1 MSAQRAPRSQQGK
14 VGCTILL
21 VEDEVLL
28 RMIITDQLREAGYS
42 VIEAANAHEATEV
55 LRNYADIEVVISDVQ
70 MPGSMDGI
78 GLTQMIRSE
87 YPTIKIILASGHL
100 TTINSADHDAFFEKP
115 YDAVKIIQHIKA
127 LLR

>member
-78 GLTQMIRSE
+78 GLTPSIALTMTHFSRS
-87 YPTIKIILASGHL
+87 L
-100 TTINSADHDAFFEKP
+100 TTP
-115 YDAVKIIQHIKA
+115 
-127 LLR
+127 